1 MVDIYNSEYLLKE
14 YISEIKVNGNK
25 YRKKYRVE
33 FSHHIYNDTLY
44 RIGSEFSLSELKY
57 SMTQLYAKIDKCTNI
72 EKPCVKFFKL
82 DNNRKIR
89 FVFVYK
95 KDSNVVR
102 FISISLAV
110 KNRGFEVILDI
121 LKEQKDIKSKIASIV
136 AHVQSNIDEIEDYKS
151 YLVLL
156 ANISLVMRQ
165 KNLHKE
171 DKNFFKNM
179 KQKISML
186 CEQIILQHL
195 SNNQSITNILK
206 ELE

>member
-1 MVDIYNSEYLLKE
+1 MDIYNSEYLLKE
-14 YISEIKVNGNK
+14 YINEIKINGNK

-57 SMTQLYAKIDKCTNI
+57 SITQLYAKIDKCTNK
-72 EKPCVKFFKL
+72 EKPCIKHFPL
-82 DNNRKIR
+82 DNNRKMR
-89 FVFVYK
+89 FVFVYDK
-95 KDSNVVR
+95 NSNIVR
-102 FISISLAV
+102 FISISLAI
-110 KNRGFEVILDI
+110 KNRSFEVILDV
-121 LKEQKDIKSKIASIV
+121 LKEQKDIKSKVASIV
-136 AHVQSNIDEIEDYKS
+136 THVQSNIDEIEDYKS

-156 ANISLVMRQ
+156 ANLSLVMRQ

-171 DKNFFKNM
+171 DKDFFRKM

-186 CEQIILQHL
+186 CEQIILQHMS
-195 SNNQSITNILK
+195 SNQNITDILR